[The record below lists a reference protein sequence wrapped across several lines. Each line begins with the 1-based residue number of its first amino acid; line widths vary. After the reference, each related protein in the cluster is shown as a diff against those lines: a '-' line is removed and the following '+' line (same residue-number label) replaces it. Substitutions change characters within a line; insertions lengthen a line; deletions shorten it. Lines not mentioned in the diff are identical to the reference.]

1 MTIELPKPVATYFT
15 AKNRKDING
24 MLSAFGEDADVR
36 DEGEDLRGHA
46 AIRDWMEKTT
56 RKYGVTVEVTGLAG
70 TEAQPIVSA
79 LVSGNFPGSPAIL
92 RYHFTLDDRSI
103 IRLEIGA

>member
-1 MTIELPKPVATYFT
+1 MTIELPKPLATYFT

-46 AIRDWMEKTT
+46 
-56 RKYGVTVEVTGLAG
+56 
-70 TEAQPIVSA
+70 
-79 LVSGNFPGSPAIL
+79 
-92 RYHFTLDDRSI
+92 
-103 IRLEIGA
+103 

>member
-1 MTIELPKPVATYFT
+1 M
-15 AKNRKDING
+15 
-24 MLSAFGEDADVR
+24 
-36 DEGEDLRGHA
+36 
-46 AIRDWMEKTT
+46 
-56 RKYGVTVEVTGLAG
+56 TVEVTGLAG

-92 RYHFTLDDRSI
+92 RYHFTLGDRSI

>member
-1 MTIELPKPVATYFT
+1 MTIELPKPLATYFA
-15 AKNRKDING
+15 AKNRKDIDD
-24 MLSAFGEDADVR
+24 MLSAFGEDAQVR
-36 DEGEDLRGHA
+36 DEGEDLHGHA

-79 LVSGNFPGSPAIL
+79 LVSGNFPGSPATL
-92 RYHFTLDDRSI
+92 HYHFTLDGRSI
-103 IRLEIGA
+103 IRLETGA